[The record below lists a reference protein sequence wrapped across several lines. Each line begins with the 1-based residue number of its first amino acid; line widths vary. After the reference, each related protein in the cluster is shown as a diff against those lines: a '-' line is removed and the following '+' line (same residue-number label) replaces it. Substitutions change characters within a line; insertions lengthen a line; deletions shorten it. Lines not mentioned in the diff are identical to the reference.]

1 MGIIKGS
8 DMMLFCKEGT
18 GTVKSI
24 AQATN
29 HTLNISADTVDIST
43 KDIHRGEWK
52 ASEVNMLS
60 WTASSENLV
69 ADDAQGYN
77 YSKLLQLMTSRT
89 KITGYF
95 GLADTSKSTD
105 GNVPSGGWI
114 NKSTDYMT
122 GEMVITNLTLN
133 APNGDNASFSVDF
146 TGVGPL
152 KPTSGAAT
160 FSTKA
165 DEAKASK

>member
-8 DMMLFCKEGT
+8 DMMLFIKEDK

-29 HTLNISADTVDIST
+29 HTLTISADTVDIST
-43 KDIHRGEWK
+43 KDIYRGEWK
-52 ASEVNMLS
+52 ASDINMFN

-69 ADDAQGYN
+69 CDDGQGYN
-77 YSKLLQLMTSRT
+77 FSKLFEIMSNKT
-89 KITGYF
+89 KIVGYF

-114 NKSTDYMT
+114 NKSTDYLT
-122 GEMVITNLTLN
+122 GEMVITNITMN

-146 TGVGPL
+146 TGCGPL
-152 KPTSGAAT
+152 APGATTMA
-160 FSTKA
+160 FSA
-165 DEAKASK
+165 NNVVEAKSK